1 MEWHEQNLG
10 AVTVLKPVGALIGDD
25 ATRFRTRSLEVA
37 SSNLG
42 RMVVDAAG
50 IPYLDSRGIEA
61 LVDVT
66 EELGL
71 SGRAL
76 KLCAANSMLREV
88 LELTGWSDAF
98 EYFADVNAGVRSFL

>member
-10 AVTVLKPVGALIGDD
+10 AVTVLKPIGPLVGDE
-25 ATRFRTRSLEVA
+25 ATRFRARALEMA

-42 RMVVDAAG
+42 RIVVDAAG
-50 IPYLDSRGIEA
+50 IPFLDSRGIEA
-61 LVDVT
+61 LVEVT

-71 SGRAL
+71 SGRSL
-76 KLCAANSMLREV
+76 KLCSINAMIREV

-98 EYFADVNAGVRSFL
+98 EYFADVNSGVRSFL